1 VHKFIVFLIFVGLGY
16 LGYVIWQDVEKKRAV
31 PPPATPMPTLT
42 PVATPTPVPSP
53 SPTPEPEARFAP
65 EGVLYVVRRFSEQHD
80 GGVRGFS
87 EGTEVRLLRQEAGYY
102 VVTDGVVEARRPR
115 SWFTREIALA
125 RDLREKRVTDQAQ
138 LQKRL
143 EEARQTYE
151 QQQNERAARWSA
163 ALENIEARRDSAQ
176 ETAAAAVVTR
186 PGLAPLRIGA
196 WNLEFFGN
204 REDPPRTGE
213 DMQAVADYIKGLDV
227 QALAVCE
234 INGEK
239 PLKELCRLMGP
250 DWKYVIGTSGQLG
263 QKGQIAPGFLW
274 DDTRLEMTGAG
285 ELQELKQGALFHRV
299 PVMAG
304 FKCRAGGP
312 DFRMV
317 SVHLKAGRD
326 ADDFER
332 RRGELSALRKYL
344 EDLVSK
350 PGEDNDIVV
359 AGDFNHDNSAAE
371 ADILTDG
378 AFAAFLTRSNAGR
391 SIIHFNRQ
399 IDHVVPLGTFEEI
412 ETRSYRIHNKDG
424 MRDPE
429 AWRLTYSDHFP
440 VTAELAAVPDDDP
453 QASLGTEGK
462 RLR

>member
-1 VHKFIVFLIFVGLGY
+1 MHKFIVFLIFVGLGY
-16 LGYVIWQDVEKKRAV
+16 LGYVIWKDVEKKRAV
-31 PPPATPMPTLT
+31 PAAATPVPTPL
-42 PVATPTPVPSP
+42 PTPTPAPSP

-65 EGVLYVVRRFSEQHD
+65 EGVLFVVKRFSEKHD

-102 VVTDGVVEARRPR
+102 VVTDGVIEEVRRPR
-115 SWFTREIALA
+115 SWFTRDIALA
-125 RDLREKRVTDQAQ
+125 RDLREKRLTNQEQ
-138 LQKRL
+138 LQKRI
-143 EEARQTYE
+143 EEARQVYE
-151 QQQNERAARWSA
+151 KRENERAARWSA
-163 ALENIEARRDSAQ
+163 ALESIEANRESAR
-176 ETAAAAVVTR
+176 ETAATAAVAR

-204 REDPPRTGE
+204 REDPPRTEE
-213 DMQAVADYIKGLDV
+213 DVQAIADYIKGLDV

-239 PLKELCRLMGP
+239 PLKDLCRSMGP
-250 DWKYVIGTSGQLG
+250 DWKYVIGTSGRLG
-263 QKGQIAPGFLW
+263 EKGQIAPGFLW
-274 DDTRLEMTGAG
+274 DDSRLEMTGAG
-285 ELQELKQGALFHRV
+285 ELQELKEGQLFHRV

-317 SVHLKAGRD
+317 AVHLKAGR
-326 ADDFER
+326 AAEDFQR
-332 RRGELSALRKYL
+332 REGELTALRTYL

-350 PGEDNDIVV
+350 PDEDNDIVV

-371 ADILTDG
+371 ADILSDG
-378 AFAAFLTRSNAGR
+378 AFATFLTRSNAGR
-391 SIIHFNRQ
+391 SIIHFDRQ

-412 ETRSYRIHNKDG
+412 ETRSYRIHNKEG

-429 AWRLTYSDHFP
+429 AWRRTYSDHFP

-453 QASLGTEGK
+453 QASLGVQGK